1 MKHTLLIK
9 DWLSS
14 FLSLLFPRCC
24 VVCDRPLAKGEEC
37 ICTVCNINLPRTN
50 YHLRKDNPVE
60 RLFWGQI
67 PLERATSFF
76 FYEKGSDFRLILH
89 RLKYGGQKEIGAI
102 MGRYMAAELLSSH
115 FFQGIDVII
124 PIPLHKKKQQIRGY
138 NQSEWIARGITA
150 VTGIP
155 IDTESI
161 LRKKNTET
169 QTRKSVFER
178 RDNVEGIFEL
188 QHPETLA
195 GKHILIVDDVLTT
208 GSTTLACAS
217 CLVDV
222 EDIRISILTLAMAR
236 RILRDMGNATGDE
249 IRQSME
255 LYLKYARIAYIQM
268 IKDVLPSSD
277 YIIDGTKELSEKTDE
292 IIKIMLSL

>member
-1 MKHTLLIK
+1 M
-9 DWLSS
+9 
-14 FLSLLFPRCC
+14 
-24 VVCDRPLAKGEEC
+24 
-37 ICTVCNINLPRTN
+37 
-50 YHLRKDNPVE
+50 
-60 RLFWGQI
+60 
-67 PLERATSFF
+67 
-76 FYEKGSDFRLILH
+76 ILH
-89 RLKYGGQKEIGAI
+89 SVQIHSSPFANGRPQTTQQRGNSKDKKE
-102 MGRYMAAELLSSH
+102 
-115 FFQGIDVII
+115 
-124 PIPLHKKKQQIRGY
+124 QQIRGY
-138 NQSEWIARGITA
+138 NQSEWIARGIAA

-222 EDIRISILTLAMAR
+222 EDIRISILTLAMV
-236 RILRDMGNATGDE
+236 E
-249 IRQSME
+249 
-255 LYLKYARIAYIQM
+255 
-268 IKDVLPSSD
+268 
-277 YIIDGTKELSEKTDE
+277 
-292 IIKIMLSL
+292 

>member
-138 NQSEWIARGITA
+138 NQSEWIARG
-150 VTGIP
+150 
-155 IDTESI
+155 
-161 LRKKNTET
+161 
-169 QTRKSVFER
+169 
-178 RDNVEGIFEL
+178 
-188 QHPETLA
+188 
-195 GKHILIVDDVLTT
+195 
-208 GSTTLACAS
+208 
-217 CLVDV
+217 
-222 EDIRISILTLAMAR
+222 
-236 RILRDMGNATGDE
+236 
-249 IRQSME
+249 
-255 LYLKYARIAYIQM
+255 
-268 IKDVLPSSD
+268 
-277 YIIDGTKELSEKTDE
+277 
-292 IIKIMLSL
+292 